1 MTMAYAPFDAA
12 EYLNNDETIAEYLSA
27 ATEDSNLDVF
37 LAALGGWGEGAR
49 YGADR
54 HQKGRGVMI

>member
-37 LAALGGWGEGAR
+37 LAALGDGAKAR
-49 YGADR
+49 AMARIATKQDAG
-54 HQKGRGVMI
+54 